1 MRKALRAPAPRHRS
15 SGKKVHA
22 LLSPAAEMLRNTGT
36 AGRCSSS
43 ASVTMHKETPMIAT
57 ASSLLEHPEAGL
69 PSETAPRIS
78 VGIELAL
85 FRARGALLDGWHLT
99 PEEAL
104 AYTAGLRD
112 GSPVQPG
119 DYLCHG
125 QEEDEACEV
134 ALYFGD

>member
-1 MRKALRAPAPRHRS
+1 M
-15 SGKKVHA
+15 
-22 LLSPAAEMLRNTGT
+22 N
-36 AGRCSSS
+36 
-43 ASVTMHKETPMIAT
+43 KETLMIST

-104 AYTAGLRD
+104 AYTAGQLD
-112 GSPVQPG
+112 GSASLPP
-119 DYLCHG
+119 DSLCHG
-125 QEEDEACEV
+125 QEEDEACDV